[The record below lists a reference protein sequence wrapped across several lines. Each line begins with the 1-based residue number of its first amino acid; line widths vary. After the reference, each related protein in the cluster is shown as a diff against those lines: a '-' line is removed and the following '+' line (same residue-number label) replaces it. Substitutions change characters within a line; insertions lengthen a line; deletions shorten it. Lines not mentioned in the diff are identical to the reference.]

1 MDEEKPLTRRDA
13 TTLARRQHLVLSA
26 AHCFI
31 EKGFHQTSTRDIAR
45 QAGVSLGNL
54 YNHFASKSD
63 LIAEIAALEADE
75 LRGMEHALAGD
86 ALPARAVSDFAA
98 AYFDHASRP
107 ENAVLAAEITAE
119 AMRNPET
126 ADGFVQNQARL
137 LDRLSALLRQAH
149 DDGVMR
155 LDDDPDDV
163 AALLLDLAE
172 SAALRVAFT
181 SKAEKR
187 RTRASVLRAVR
198 KLTGMR

>member
-1 MDEEKPLTRRDA
+1 MNAAPPRTRRDA
-13 TTLARRQHLVLSA
+13 ATQARRQHLVLSA
-26 AHCFI
+26 AHCFV

-75 LRGMEHALAGD
+75 LRGMEQALAGN
-86 ALPARAVSDFAA
+86 APPEMAVPVFAA

-137 LDRLSALLRQAH
+137 LDRLSALLHQAH
-149 DDGVMR
+149 EDGVMQ
-155 LDDDPDDV
+155 LDDEPGEV

-172 SAALRVAFT
+172 SAALRVAFDSPT
-181 SKAEKR
+181 QKQ
-187 RTRASVLRAVR
+187 RTRKSMLRAVR
-198 KLTGMR
+198 KLTGLR